1 MPQTM
6 QAAVMHKPG
15 DIRIEEVPV
24 PGVMQGYALVKVAA
38 VGVCG
43 SDIPRMLFKGAHN
56 MPLIC
61 GHEFSGYIEKING
74 SVGDFEVGDL
84 VTVPPLIPCFECNQC
99 QRGHYSRCQDYDY
112 FGSRR
117 DGAYA
122 EYVAVPASNLL
133 KVPKGVDPVA
143 AAMVDPAA
151 IALHA
156 LLKAPFKVGCR
167 VAVVGCGAIGLFA
180 VQWARLMGAGD
191 ILAVDI
197 DRRKLEQA
205 DQAGAT
211 WSTVGD
217 DGALAENY
225 YDVVVE
231 AAGQPSSID
240 LAVKLSAPGGHAVFI
255 GIPTEEIALER
266 ASFDH
271 FLRQEI
277 SLHGTWNSFSAPFPG
292 DEWRTTLDKLA
303 TGDLGWQFIVSHDKN
318 LDDLPDMMDK
328 IKERSEFTSKVIFRP

>member
-1 MPQTM
+1 MSEKM
-6 QAAVMHKPG
+6 QAAVMHKPS
-15 DIRIEEVPV
+15 DIRVEDVQVPRL
-24 PGVMQGYALVKVAA
+24 PQSHALVKVAA

-61 GHEFSGYIEKING
+61 GHEFSGHIEEING
-74 SVGDFEVGDL
+74 AVGDLEVGDL
-84 VTVPPLIPCFECNQC
+84 VAVPPLIPCFDCGQC
-99 QRGHYSRCQDYDY
+99 QRGQYSRCRDYDY

-133 KVPKGVDPVA
+133 KVPDGVDPVA

-156 LLKAPFKVGCR
+156 LLKTPFQVGCR

-180 VQWARLMGAGD
+180 VQWAKLMGAGKV
-191 ILAVDI
+191 LAVDI
-197 DRRKLEQA
+197 DRKKLEQA
-205 DQAGAT
+205 DEAGAT
-211 WSTVGD
+211 RSVVGND
-217 DGALAENY
+217 KALEEGH

-231 AAGQPSSID
+231 AAGQPSSIN
-240 LAVKLSAPGGHAVFI
+240 LAIKLSAPGGHAVFI
-255 GIPTEEIALER
+255 GIPTEEITLER
-266 ASFDH
+266 ASFDR

-303 TGDLGWQFIVSHDKN
+303 TGDLKWKFIVSHEKN
-318 LDDLPDMMDK
+318 LDELPNMMNK